1 MPGCGINHRQA
12 APSKN
17 GFGYPPA
24 RDQSAGHAG
33 HVPKNAPERTSTGRF
48 GGYVQLFHPGLCVV
62 GGETG
67 GDFPPVRADDGPVVP
82 KKRYLAGRKKGEK
95 IGDTSRQH
103 LPGGPNGGGRP
114 TVGPWRRPG
123 RVRAPERDGLRAAA
137 ALAWPGQGHA
147 ARRQGALRVPV
158 DVLGVGG
165 GQAPPPRCPGWHCC
179 RCPPNRPRLGVG
191 WTFWGVPAAVPART
205 LRRGAALSPRP
216 PSARGR
222 R

>member
-1 MPGCGINHRQA
+1 MLRLEVTRHRFSKELLDVPGCGINHRQA

-33 HVPKNAPERTSTGRF
+33 HVPKNAPEQTSTGRF

-147 ARRQGALRVPV
+147 ARRKGASRVPV

-165 GQAPPPRCPGWHCC
+165 
-179 RCPPNRPRLGVG
+179 
-191 WTFWGVPAAVPART
+191 
-205 LRRGAALSPRP
+205 SPDT
-216 PSARGR
+216 A
-222 R
+222 

>member
-1 MPGCGINHRQA
+1 MQP
-12 APSKN
+12 
-17 GFGYPPA
+17 
-24 RDQSAGHAG
+24 
-33 HVPKNAPERTSTGRF
+33 
-48 GGYVQLFHPGLCVV
+48 FHPGLCVV

-137 ALAWPGQGHA
+137 ALAWPGQGLT
-147 ARRQGALRVPV
+147 ARRQGAPRVPV

-165 GQAPPPRCPGWHCC
+165 GQAPPPRCPGWQCC
-179 RCPPNRPRLGVG
+179 TYPPNRPRTHVG
-191 WTFWGVPAAVPART
+191 WMFWGVRAARQART

>member
-1 MPGCGINHRQA
+1 MQP
-12 APSKN
+12 
-17 GFGYPPA
+17 
-24 RDQSAGHAG
+24 
-33 HVPKNAPERTSTGRF
+33 
-48 GGYVQLFHPGLCVV
+48 FHPGLCVV

-137 ALAWPGQGHA
+137 ALAWPGQGLT
-147 ARRQGALRVPV
+147 ARRQGAPRVPV

-165 GQAPPPRCPGWHCC
+165 GQAPPPRCPL
-179 RCPPNRPRLGVG
+179 P
-191 WTFWGVPAAVPART
+191 AVPPKPSEDSRRLDVLGART
-205 LRRGAALSPRP
+205 AGQPEHRVGGRPFPRGLPPGAGARRPCV
-216 PSARGR
+216 
-222 R
+222 

>member
-1 MPGCGINHRQA
+1 MLRLEVARHRFAKELLDVPGCGINHRQA

-33 HVPKNAPERTSTGRF
+33 HVPKNAPEQTSTGRL
-48 GGYVQLFHPGLCVV
+48 GGYVQPFHPGLCVV

-137 ALAWPGQGHA
+137 ALAWPGQGHMSWSSYSM
-147 ARRQGALRVPV
+147 QP
-158 DVLGVGG
+158 
-165 GQAPPPRCPGWHCC
+165 
-179 RCPPNRPRLGVG
+179 
-191 WTFWGVPAAVPART
+191 
-205 LRRGAALSPRP
+205 
-216 PSARGR
+216 
-222 R
+222 

>member
-33 HVPKNAPERTSTGRF
+33 HVPKNAPEQTSTGRL
-48 GGYVQLFHPGLCVV
+48 GGYVQPFHPGLCVV

-123 RVRAPERDGLRAAA
+123 RVRAPERDGLRCGGRAGLARSGAHRAAPGSA
-137 ALAWPGQGHA
+137 EGPRGRPRRRRRSGAPSAMSGLAVLQVPPKPSEDS
-147 ARRQGALRVPV
+147 RRL
-158 DVLGVGG
+158 DVLGGTNST
-165 GQAPPPRCPGWHCC
+165 A
-179 RCPPNRPRLGVG
+179 
-191 WTFWGVPAAVPART
+191 
-205 LRRGAALSPRP
+205 SPDT
-216 PSARGR
+216 A
-222 R
+222 